1 MQANTERPSLSIEPG
16 FAEAVWEILELHPDG
31 LSEYNFIKQLKAR
44 GFFAF
49 LEPRPAPPHVLFCA
63 HFLLFHTLY
72 RLRDAEHGA
81 RRATLTISPFLIERR
96 PYLGAKPGL
105 EQNDPLY
112 EYYSDLSNLEV
123 MDEAQVRQLLD
134 GFWQQIEQRE
144 HRQEALEVLG
154 LADPVDNATIKKTY
168 KRLAMI
174 HHPDRGGSSEHLQA
188 IHTAMNRLLGSP

>member
-1 MQANTERPSLSIEPG
+1 MQANTERL
-16 FAEAVWEILELHPDG
+16 
-31 LSEYNFIKQLKAR
+31 
-44 GFFAF
+44 
-49 LEPRPAPPHVLFCA
+49 
-63 HFLLFHTLY
+63 
-72 RLRDAEHGA
+72 
-81 RRATLTISPFLIERR
+81 
-96 PYLGAKPGL
+96 PYLGTKQGL

-144 HRQEALEVLG
+144 HRQEALETLG
-154 LADPVDNATIKKTY
+154 LGDPVDNATIKKTY

-174 HHPDRGGSSEHLQA
+174 HHPDRGDSGERLQA